1 MESKNIK
8 RMKSIE
14 FMEREYSLEKN
25 KIYDNNCT
33 FTFYIPNI
41 KVIIKKIKICCLR
54 TINIK

>member
-1 MESKNIK
+1 
-8 RMKSIE
+8 MKSIE
-14 FMEREYSLEKN
+14 CMEREYSLEKN
-25 KIYDNNCT
+25 KIYDNNNCT